1 MLLKQSLSSGFLR
14 LAFMLAGVALGVG
27 LLVLV
32 RNAQIPF
39 FLYYPRVT
47 NTVLLSVSLDTYLF
61 ALATLSVPASLVVL
75 ILQTRKRDQ
84 FRVFPTFVL
93 VFAALVWLLSFVLIL
108 NDPLLSALGLY
119 ASTVMMVAVNLQL
132 CGRVYDLERRRV
144 VSDLLTPMMM
154 IFALIEFASI
164 YHWIF
169 SSVDPG
175 TQIGLQAAELE
186 ANLTY
191 SPFLLADFLL
201 MALLFSWLWI
211 PPVFRVLKVANVQ
224 EIIQGAVRMPGR
236 RAIAASIDLIA
247 ILAIAVTFYPYS
259 AGQQW
264 LVGVD
269 SLIRYYYPLTDVSGL
284 SISNGLHVLSSTF
297 HGVYVGLLFL
307 LQRATGL
314 APFLIVKFA
323 PLVLAFLTAVIIFWM
338 LLNSTGS
345 YRLATLSSVCSILWI
360 PTTLGIFAGLQSNW
374 AALVLWMLFLALTIW
389 STRSQS
395 KRATVFILQA
405 VVSAAILAI
414 HPWTWGVFVATLV
427 IFAVIAH
434 LQDGEAA
441 HASLRSIFAALVL
454 AVPAGIAGTILA
466 LNMRKEALSA
476 LQNYVWLLSRPNQT
490 ALLGDA
496 IYQGYAQWASF
507 LSPLLLA
514 ISLLGAASLV
524 QHKGFLGKYV
534 LAWIVAC
541 SIGSIL
547 AAPVGYDPTSP
558 ALSEPL
564 LWRVLYISPLPILL
578 AFGIEKAWQLVER
591 LQIATPSRL
600 HAHYFTSILTAA
612 LCSGLLVIS
621 TSPIV
626 KLVAV
631 LAALTACL
639 VLAFKQGPQAV
650 MTLVVMTL
658 LLIVANAAFRSLY
671 PLLLDPHNLL
681 GTWSGWSAP

>member
-1 MLLKQSLSSGFLR
+1 
-14 LAFMLAGVALGVG
+14 MLAGVALGVG
-27 LLVLV
+27 PLVLI

-39 FLYYPRVT
+39 YLYYPRVT

-61 ALATLSVPASLVVL
+61 ALATICVPASLVVL
-75 ILQTRKRDQ
+75 ILQTRKREESWR
-84 FRVFPTFVL
+84 FVTFVL
-93 VFAALVWLLSFVLIL
+93 VFAALVWLLSSVLIR
-108 NDPLLSALGLY
+108 NHPLLSALGLY
-119 ASTVMMVAVNLQL
+119 ASTLMMVAVNLQL
-132 CGRVYDLERRRV
+132 CGRVYDLDRRRAL
-144 VSDLLTPMMM
+144 SDFLTPMMT
-154 IFALIEFASI
+154 IFAFIEFASI

-169 SSVDPG
+169 SSTDPG

-191 SPFLLADFLL
+191 SPFLLGDFLL
-201 MALLFSWLWI
+201 MGLLFSWLWI
-211 PPVFRVLKVANVQ
+211 TPLFRILKVSNVQ
-224 EIIQGAVRMPGR
+224 EIVQGAVKMPNR

-247 ILAIAVTFYPYS
+247 ILAIAVAFYPYS

-269 SLIRYYYPLTDVSGL
+269 SLINYYNPLIDLSGL
-284 SISNGLHVLSSTF
+284 SLSNGLRALSSTF
-297 HGVYVGLLFL
+297 HGVYVGILFL
-307 LQRATGL
+307 LERATGL
-314 APFLIVKFA
+314 TPFLIVKFA
-323 PLVLAFLTAVIIFWM
+323 PLVLAFLTALIIFWM

-345 YRLATLSSVCSILWI
+345 YRLATISSACSILWI

-374 AALVLWMLFLALTIW
+374 AALVLWMLFLALTQW
-389 STRSQS
+389 SMRSQS
-395 KRATVFILQA
+395 KRAMVFILQA
-405 VVSAAILAI
+405 VASAGILAI
-414 HPWTWGVFVATLV
+414 HPWTWGIFVATLV

-434 LQDGEAA
+434 LQKAEAA
-441 HASLRSIFAALVL
+441 HASLRAIFAALVL
-454 AVPAGIAGTILA
+454 AVPAGIVGMILA
-466 LNMRKEALSA
+466 LNIRKEAISA
-476 LQNYVWLLSRPNQT
+476 LQNYLWLLSNPNQT

-514 ISLLGAASLV
+514 ISLLGAASLM
-524 QHKGFLGKYV
+524 QHKGFLSKYV

-547 AAPVGYDPTSP
+547 AAPIGYSPTSP
-558 ALSEPL
+558 ELSEPE
-564 LWRVLYISPLPILL
+564 LWRVLYVSPLPILL

-591 LQIATPSRL
+591 LQIVTPNRL
-600 HAHYFTSILTAA
+600 HVLYFPSILTTA
-612 LCSGLLVIS
+612 LCSGLLIIS
-621 TSPIV
+621 SSPIV

-639 VLAFKQGPQAV
+639 VLALKQGPQAAK
-650 MTLVVMTL
+650 TLVVMTL

-681 GTWSGWSAP
+681 GTWSGWSTP